1 MKYLITG
8 ATGHLGT
15 ELVSTLISRGIS
27 KENLIL
33 LGNSEKRSDVLR
45 RKYGVKVKVGDISNL
60 QFLESHFRMND
71 ISRVIHCAAIKY
83 VSISND
89 NPTRTVDVN
98 VLGSYNLYNLSS
110 KYGVSDVIS
119 ISTDKAINPSNI
131 YGMSKRLM
139 EEMSLENGFT
149 VVSGVNFFGSTGSVL
164 DIWFEQVNADIALT
178 ITDPKCIR
186 FFVKTKDMVELVL
199 DSFGKKGVVHC
210 DKVYKVEMGKLLESF
225 MKVFK
230 YEKEEVTGLL
240 DGEKLVEEIPAGV
253 KVLNA
258 TNSHLEDMIQ
268 TWNDSK
274 FED

>member
-1 MKYLITG
+1 M
-8 ATGHLGT
+8 
-15 ELVSTLISRGIS
+15 
-27 KENLIL
+27 
-33 LGNSEKRSDVLR
+33 
-45 RKYGVKVKVGDISNL
+45 GDISNL

-89 NPTRTVDVN
+89 NPTRTVEVN
-98 VLGSYNLYNLSS
+98 VLGSYNLYNLAS

-164 DIWFEQVNADIALT
+164 DIWFEQVNADKALT

-186 FFVKTKDMVELVL
+186 FFVKTKDMVELIL
-199 DSFGKKGVVHC
+199 DSFGKKGAVHC
-210 DKVYKVEMGKLLESF
+210 DKVYQVEMGKLLESF

-230 YEKEEVTGLL
+230 YEKEEATGLL

>member
-89 NPTRTVDVN
+89 NPTRTVEVN
-98 VLGSYNLYNLSS
+98 VLGSYNLYHLAS
-110 KYGVSDVIS
+110 KFGIGDVIS

-164 DIWFEQVNADIALT
+164 DIWFEQVNADKALT

-186 FFVKTKDMVELVL
+186 FFVKTKDMVELIL
-199 DSFGKKGVVHC
+199 DSFGKKGAVHC
-210 DKVYKVEMGKLLESF
+210 EKVYQVEMGKLLESF

-230 YEKEEVTGLL
+230 YEKKEVTGLL
-240 DGEKLVEEIPAGV
+240 DGEKLIEEIPAGV

>member
-60 QFLESHFRMND
+60 QFLESHFKMND
-71 ISRVIHCAAIKY
+71 VSRVIHCAAIKY

-89 NPTRTVDVN
+89 NPTRTVEVN
-98 VLGSYNLYNLSS
+98 VLGSYNLYNLAS

-164 DIWFEQVNADIALT
+164 DIWFEQVNADKALT

-186 FFVKTKDMVELVL
+186 FFVKTKDMVELIL
-199 DSFGKKGVVHC
+199 DSFGKKGAVHC
-210 DKVYKVEMGKLLESF
+210 DKVYQVEMGKLLESF

-230 YEKEEVTGLL
+230 YEKEVVTGLL

-253 KVLNA
+253 KVVNA

>member
-89 NPTRTVDVN
+89 NPTRTVEVN

-186 FFVKTKDMVELVL
+186 FFVKTKDMVELIL

>member
-8 ATGHLGT
+8 ATGHLGG
-15 ELVSTLISRGIS
+15 ELVSTLISRGVS

-45 RKYGVKVKVGDISNL
+45 RKYGVKVSVGDISNL
-60 QFLESHFRMND
+60 YFLESQFRMND

-89 NPTRTVDVN
+89 NPTRTVEVN
-98 VLGSYNLYNLSS
+98 VLGSYNLYNLAV
-110 KYGVSDVIS
+110 KYGVSDVVS

-139 EEMSLENGFT
+139 EEMSLDKGFT

-164 DIWFEQVNADIALT
+164 DIWFEQVCADKELT
-178 ITDPKCIR
+178 ITDPMCIR
-186 FFVKTKDMVELVL
+186 FFVKTKDMVELIL
-199 DSFGKKGVVHC
+199 DSFGRSGVVHC
-210 DKVYKVEMGKLLESF
+210 DKVYQVEMGNLLELF
-225 MKVFK
+225 MKVLK
-230 YEKEEVTGLL
+230 HEKVKVTGLL
-240 DGEKLVEEIPAGV
+240 DGEKLVEEIPIGV
-253 KVLNA
+253 KVLKA

-274 FED
+274 FKD

>member
-89 NPTRTVDVN
+89 NPTRTVEVN
-98 VLGSYNLYNLSS
+98 VLGSYNLYHLAS
-110 KYGVSDVIS
+110 KFGISDVVS

-164 DIWFEQVNADIALT
+164 DIWFEQVNADKALT

-186 FFVKTKDMVELVL
+186 FFVKTKDMVELIL
-199 DSFGKKGVVHC
+199 NSFGKKGAVHC
-210 DKVYKVEMGKLLESF
+210 EKVYQVEMGKLLESF

-230 YEKEEVTGLL
+230 YEKKEITGLL

>member
-1 MKYLITG
+1 
-8 ATGHLGT
+8 
-15 ELVSTLISRGIS
+15 
-27 KENLIL
+27 
-33 LGNSEKRSDVLR
+33 
-45 RKYGVKVKVGDISNL
+45 
-60 QFLESHFRMND
+60 
-71 ISRVIHCAAIKY
+71 
-83 VSISND
+83 
-89 NPTRTVDVN
+89 
-98 VLGSYNLYNLSS
+98 
-110 KYGVSDVIS
+110 
-119 ISTDKAINPSNI
+119 
-131 YGMSKRLM
+131 M

-164 DIWFEQVNADIALT
+164 DIWFEQVNADKALT
-178 ITDPKCIR
+178 ITDPECIR
-186 FFVKTKDMVELVL
+186 FFVKTKDMVELIL
-199 DSFGKKGVVHC
+199 DSFGKKGAVHC
-210 DKVYKVEMGKLLESF
+210 DKVYQVEMGKLLESF

>member
-8 ATGHLGT
+8 ATGHLGA

-89 NPTRTVDVN
+89 NPTRTVEVN

-186 FFVKTKDMVELVL
+186 FFVKTKDMVDLIL

>member
-89 NPTRTVDVN
+89 NPTRTVEVN
-98 VLGSYNLYNLSS
+98 VLGSYNLYHLAS
-110 KYGVSDVIS
+110 KFGISDVIS

-164 DIWFEQVNADIALT
+164 DIWFEQVNADKALT

-186 FFVKTKDMVELVL
+186 FFVKTKDMVELIL
-199 DSFGKKGVVHC
+199 DSFGKKGAVHC
-210 DKVYKVEMGKLLESF
+210 DKVYQVEMGKLLESF

-240 DGEKLVEEIPAGV
+240 DGEKLVEEIPPGV